1 MPTRHSDGR
10 FLSALKL
17 LNILIGLACALA
29 LALLVR
35 QGLSIAVE
43 EPQRKQP
50 PRKAQPQT
58 PAPSFT
64 DYEIIM
70 KNNPFGPPAGQLKLL
85 SASAQSSTRAADIRL
100 VGTISGGPRY
110 NYAFFSA
117 AGDKQEVLREGQS
130 LPGIGTLKRVE
141 KDKAM
146 LQRDD
151 GPIEVPLAEISTADG
166 GPQQRTPE
174 PKAGGRDFVR
184 PLGKGQFIVD
194 QKTVL
199 NALEKPNQLMTDA
212 RLQPNIIDGRQEG
225 FVLREVR
232 SGGIYHSLGLMNGD
246 VLLRINN
253 YNISNPDNAL
263 QAFTALRGMDR
274 VDLDIVRSGSKMTLT
289 YQIQ

>member
-1 MPTRHSDGR
+1 
-10 FLSALKL
+10 
-17 LNILIGLACALA
+17 
-29 LALLVR
+29 
-35 QGLSIAVE
+35 
-43 EPQRKQP
+43 
-50 PRKAQPQT
+50 
-58 PAPSFT
+58 
-64 DYEIIM
+64 M

-130 LPGIGTLKRVE
+130 LPGMGTLKRVE

-151 GPIEVPLAEISTADG
+151 GPIEVPLAEIMTADG

-174 PKAGGRDFVR
+174 PKVAGRDFVR